1 MSWADSFARHLE
13 SERNLSPRTVDA
25 YTGDVAQ
32 FIAFCERL
40 GIGEDDPG
48 RIGVGAIRKFLSMLQ
63 SKGLSQS
70 SVARKLSAI
79 RSYLRYLSREGAIQ
93 SNPAV
98 AMSRARR
105 PRRLPRALSRDE
117 VAGLLSASGG
127 NSPQAL
133 RDHAILELLY
143 SSGIRLSE
151 LVGLDVGDYSPATGS
166 VRVFGKGAKERI
178 APVGSKAVAAIDRYL
193 ASARP
198 ALLGERDCQ
207 ALFVSKLGRRL
218 SGRSV
223 ERIMKKYLMKA
234 GLPGRATPHSMR
246 HSFASHLMDSGAD
259 LRAVQ
264 ELLGHADISTTQIYT
279 SVSRERL
286 YRVYRKAHP
295 RAGRPSAPA
304 VGNGRMDDDDR
315 G

>member
-1 MSWADSFARHLE
+1 
-13 SERNLSPRTVDA
+13 
-25 YTGDVAQ
+25 
-32 FIAFCERL
+32 
-40 GIGEDDPG
+40 
-48 RIGVGAIRKFLSMLQ
+48 MLQ

-79 RSYLRYLSREGAIQ
+79 RSYLRYLSREGAIE

-117 VAGLLSASGG
+117 VTGLLSASGG
-127 NSPQAL
+127 NSAQAL

-151 LVGLDVGDYSPATGS
+151 LVGLDVEDYSPGLGS
-166 VRVFGKGAKERI
+166 VRVFGKGAKERM
-178 APVGSKAVAAIDRYL
+178 APVGSKAAAAIDRYL
-193 ASARP
+193 AGARP
-198 ALLGERDCQ
+198 ALLGGCDCQ
-207 ALFVSKLGRRL
+207 ALFVSRLGRRL

-223 ERIMKKYLMKA
+223 ERMMKKHLMKA
-234 GLPGRATPHSMR
+234 GLPGKATPHSMR

-295 RAGRPSAPA
+295 RAGSPSAPA

-315 G
+315 S